1 MKEQVTLNTKDL
13 VKMGVKRTLIYD
25 LFRKNKW
32 EVLKDCKGLG
42 TRRTYSVE
50 DAAKIICVKVLNERL
65 GISVQKAGKL
75 VWGETK

>member
-1 MKEQVTLNTKDL
+1 MKEVNLTTKDL

-32 EVLKDCKGLG
+32 PVLKDCNGWG
-42 TRRTYSVE
+42 TKRTYSIE
-50 DAAKIICVKVLNERL
+50 DAAKIMCVKVLNEKL

-75 VWGETK
+75 VWEGKL